1 MNINDLSDTIVA
13 KSDQLN
19 ADDLVGMEKIITI
32 TGVSRG
38 NADNPVVIH
47 YQGDDGRPFKPCLTV
62 RRILIV
68 AWGKEGNKWIGKQA
82 TLFCDPTVKYAG
94 KEGGG
99 IRIAALSDIAK
110 PLNVKLSVTR
120 GKKKEH
126 IVKVMQPQQR
136 NPWPDESFNAQFA
149 KLSPAVSGGQMTAE
163 QMITKFETRGE
174 LSDQQR
180 KQIRDLDA
188 DNNPAAP
195 DNLLDDGE

>member
-38 NADNPVVIH
+38 NADNPVVIN
-47 YQGDDGRPFKPCLTV
+47 YQGDDGRPFKPCKTV
-62 RRILIV
+62 RRILIA
-68 AWGKEGNKWIGKQA
+68 AWGSDGNNWIGKQA

-94 KEGGG
+94 KEVGG

-126 IVKVMQPQQR
+126 IVKVMQPLQR
-136 NPWPDESFNAQFA
+136 NAWPDDAFSAQFA
-149 KLSPAVSGGQMTAE
+149 KLSPAVTGGQMTAE

-174 LSDQQR
+174 LNDQQR

-188 DNNPAAP
+188 NNNPADP